1 MEQLQ
6 EDLRKMQIETSYNES
21 ESEEEEEQPQQKKG
35 IYTRRKPKEDD
46 KRTTTSKSNI
56 AKARA
61 SKLEKLKAMKKDRLE
76 QELSKLESNSYEIQE
91 EESSDSSDSSDGG
104 EGFILKKVYE
114 KPQKKAGKGK
124 SHKEKYDENKRMD
137 KIESILEQLS
147 KQKAMREK
155 PAKKVEKKTIIQIQ
169 QPQRQNNEQ
178 VDHLKK
184 QILLKL

>member
-6 EDLRKMQIETSYNES
+6 EELRKMQIES
-21 ESEEEEEQPQQKKG
+21 ESEEEEQPQQKKG
-35 IYTRRKPKEDD
+35 VYTRRKPKEDD

-76 QELSKLESNSYEIQE
+76 QELAKIESNSYEIQE
-91 EESSDSSDSSDGG
+91 EQTDSDSSDSSDGG

-114 KPQKKAGKGK
+114 KPEKKKAGKGK

-137 KIESILEQLS
+137 KIESILEHLS